1 MHEIGR
7 FKIMITPR
15 RKIKAEAKLQQ
26 TRERNKR
33 KKIKAEAAAKQ
44 AEHIAFETEAKCTK
58 AAAAAEAASK
68 ETISD
73 LPTDFFNLKV
83 IIQNLNETAEE
94 KDWPKTPTTVE
105 DYEHSWL
112 RYLSA
117 DEISCNGKS
126 LLTSNLFGDFS
137 PNENMDYFEK
147 DEPSSYEKPSSLVEP
162 LICVI
167 DMNVPIG
174 IPLD

>member
-58 AAAAAEAASK
+58 AAAAEAASK

-105 DYEHSWL
+105 DY
-112 RYLSA
+112 
-117 DEISCNGKS
+117 IN
-126 LLTSNLFGDFS
+126 
-137 PNENMDYFEK
+137 
-147 DEPSSYEKPSSLVEP
+147 
-162 LICVI
+162 
-167 DMNVPIG
+167 
-174 IPLD
+174 

>member
-58 AAAAAEAASK
+58 AAAAEAAPK

-83 IIQNLNETAEE
+83 I
-94 KDWPKTPTTVE
+94 W
-105 DYEHSWL
+105 
-112 RYLSA
+112 
-117 DEISCNGKS
+117 
-126 LLTSNLFGDFS
+126 LLTKRSQLRVKRGTWL
-137 PNENMDYFEK
+137 
-147 DEPSSYEKPSSLVEP
+147 SY
-162 LICVI
+162 
-167 DMNVPIG
+167 N
-174 IPLD
+174 